1 MIRQGAN
8 MAMPS
13 SDASPEVVSR
23 YLMADHVREKEL
35 GRKCDETNDRIRC
48 DFMRQ
53 AVSIFV
59 ANLIEV
65 FIKHLLIYW
74 IYESR
79 EDTRSADQKPNTNNQ
94 ILAVD
99 CIWYAQGFTA
109 LVSALA
115 VSVTARIHRRLLCF
129 LASLA
134 HCLSRAFATFF
145 IHVQLMSVFAGSFW
159 CTSASP

>member
-35 GRKCDETNDRIRC
+35 GRQCDETNDRIRC

-74 IYESR
+74 IYDSR
-79 EDTRSADQKPNTNNQ
+79 MDDEDRRSAVHQPNTNNQ

-99 CIWYAQGFTA
+99 CIWY
-109 LVSALA
+109 
-115 VSVTARIHRRLLCF
+115 VTLSLL
-129 LASLA
+129 
-134 HCLSRAFATFF
+134 
-145 IHVQLMSVFAGSFW
+145 
-159 CTSASP
+159 